1 MKLFKEFKYSPLISG
16 DLLKIHSV
24 FNKIKKNVT
33 NSSII
38 LSDSSEDDE
47 SSDAMI
53 MDMLGGVMPV
63 LLSSKDVIERLMD
76 NSLTAIFD
84 GSKDPKLM
92 TDPGAKLI
100 TFANVISDIV
110 GNDDIIEQ
118 CHKRIDGYVDHYGTH
133 GELSNSDSKSKLY
146 IEAIKKEIPIIY
158 EDILFPALETFFPR
172 KSTRVFK
179 IIVSFLN
186 SKQ

>member
-33 NSSII
+33 NSSVI
-38 LSDSSEDDE
+38 LSDSSDDDE
-47 SSDAMI
+47 SSDAQI
-53 MDMLGGVMPV
+53 MDMLGGIMPI
-63 LLSSKDVIERLMD
+63 LLSSKDLIERLMD
-76 NSLTAIFD
+76 NSLSAIFD
-84 GSKDPKLM
+84 GSINQQLK

-100 TFANVISDIV
+100 TFANVISDVV

-118 CHKRIDGYVDHYGTH
+118 CHMRIEGYVNHFGTH
-133 GELSNSDSKSKLY
+133 VDLSNQDSKANLY

-158 EDILFPALETFFPR
+158 EDVLFPALETFFPR

-179 IIVSFLN
+179 IIISFLN
-186 SKQ
+186 AKQ